1 MYGPNREQSSRQMLG
16 DPKAKAI
23 EALLNGNSGRSIRNR
38 PYVQYLCFTGAFNE
52 DATVHQGKKHNYKAI
67 RLYAIKGEPN
77 GTLDIARKTH
87 TEHLA
92 DIHQCE
98 LIRRT
103 FRCLLIR

>member
-1 MYGPNREQSSRQMLG
+1 MLR

-23 EALLNGNSGRSIRNR
+23 ETLLEGEHRVVVSQRLHAD
-38 PYVQYLCFTGAFNE
+38 YLDSSGAFNE
-52 DATVHQGKKHNYKAI
+52 DATVHQGKRHNYKAI

-92 DIHQCE
+92 DIHQCQ
-98 LIRRT
+98 
-103 FRCLLIR
+103 

>member
-1 MYGPNREQSSRQMLG
+1 MLS

-23 EALLNGNSGRSIRNR
+23 EALLNGQSGRFIRNR
-38 PYVQYLCFTGAFNE
+38 SHVHHVCCTGAFNE

-92 DIHQCE
+92 DIHQRK
-98 LIRRT
+98 LLRRT
-103 FRCLLIR
+103 HQCPLIEP